1 MATSIE
7 SHVVDITTCAI
18 CLEKLKIP
26 KYLPC
31 LHTFCESCLRTYIT
45 AIFEKEHKQSIEC
58 PVCRT
63 TVTISKEVN
72 TPDEWA
78 KVLPL
83 NFLIVGLLEKEK
95 VERPQKQCMVCE
107 RMETKSEASFICVD
121 CSDLLCSNCK
131 KHHKANKILC
141 DHEIRQINELSS
153 VTDCLMTFKNKCF
166 EHKGEELKLFCADH
180 HTPCCS
186 MCVSIHHRRCEKVL
200 SIEDAAMEYSKYDEV
215 KYLKT
220 HLANV
225 DYDVKVIIK
234 DRSSAKENI
243 DKEYKQKQ
251 RDLEVIFSDLVA
263 KINDLK
269 VRREAEL
276 LKMYNEAKETID
288 TTIIIFQNKQKN
300 IENEKQIIDAAVNMA
315 SNVQV
320 MIEVEKLKKHVE
332 EHKQF
337 IQSKIKEIVNYELL
351 LQDVEN
357 ITKLNE
363 QMEKACQISCKKTN
377 KYFELSSVTV
387 TPNVSKIF
395 SCCRFGKNTCSWG
408 VNGAKQDAICVSLSK
423 EIELY
428 GLLSYVCKDALAT
441 CDVTATVK
449 DDTTDLVVVKDTID
463 SKVAENNTVKI
474 MFPKPVKLLANKKYH
489 VVVVMKG
496 TSCFAGTVGKTV
508 VDSNGVVF
516 TFNKSPLSNNG
527 TNTKAGQIPG
537 FVFKI
542 SDEL

>member
-18 CLEKLKIP
+18 CLEKLNIP

-95 VERPQKQCMVCE
+95 LR
-107 RMETKSEASFICVD
+107 D
-121 CSDLLCSNCK
+121 
-131 KHHKANKILC
+131 HKTM
-141 DHEIRQINELSS
+141 H
-153 VTDCLMTFKNKCF
+153 
-166 EHKGEELKLFCADH
+166 GEELKLFCADH

-186 MCVSIHHRRCEKVL
+186 MCVSIHHRRCAKVL
-200 SIEDAAMEYSKYDEV
+200 SIEDAAMEYAKSDEV

-243 DKEYKQKQ
+243 DKDYKRKQ

-276 LKMYNEAKETID
+276 LKIYNEVKETID
-288 TTIIIFQNKQKN
+288 TTLIFFQNKQKN

-320 MIEVEKLKKHVE
+320 MIEVEKLKKQVE
-332 EHKQF
+332 EHKQV
-337 IQSKIKEIVNYELL
+337 IQSKTKEIVNYELL

-357 ITKLNE
+357 ITKLAE
-363 QMEKACQISCKKTN
+363 QMEKACQISCKKPNT
-377 KYFELSSVTV
+377 YIALSSVTV
-387 TPNVSKIF
+387 TPNVSEIF
-395 SCCRFGKNTCSWG
+395 SCCRFGQHTCSWG
-408 VNGAKQDAICVSLSK
+408 VKGAKQDAICVSLSK

-496 TSCFAGTVGKTV
+496 TSWCYAGGDGETV

-516 TFNKSPLSNNG
+516 TFNNSPLSNNG
-527 TNTKAGQIPG
+527 TNTNAEQIPG